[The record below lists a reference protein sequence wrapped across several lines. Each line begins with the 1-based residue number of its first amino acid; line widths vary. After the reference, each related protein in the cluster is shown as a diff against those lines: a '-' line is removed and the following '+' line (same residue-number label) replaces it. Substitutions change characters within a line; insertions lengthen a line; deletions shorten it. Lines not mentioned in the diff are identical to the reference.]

1 MELVAS
7 TCERS
12 PLLLPPC
19 PEDSSCLGAPPHT
32 LRGSEG
38 PAGGGTANPGGILCG
53 SSPGGAGLFAH
64 TFGAAGKANP
74 PPSAHPCP
82 EEAAS
87 VPSAPVTPCSSPT
100 RASRGPV
107 RAAPLPREQR
117 AAAVRRLA
125 PRPSEASL
133 SSRRVLRLG
142 RAGPLSPGPRGCH
155 GWWRLSFSL
164 VIDGVDS
171 AHEKACQPRCGSHL
185 SYALDNSQ
193 HLLNT

>member
-12 PLLLPPC
+12 PLLVPPC

-53 SSPGGAGLFAH
+53 SSPRGAGLFAH

-100 RASRGPV
+100 RESRGPV
-107 RAAPLPREQR
+107 RAAPLPGEQR
-117 AAAVRRLA
+117 AGRSAAPCPAALRGIPVLPACPPLRQGRA
-125 PRPSEASL
+125 PVTR
-133 SSRRVLRLG
+133 SSR
-142 RAGPLSPGPRGCH
+142 LS
-155 GWWRLSFSL
+155 WVVAF
-164 VIDGVDS
+164 VILFG
-171 AHEKACQPRCGSHL
+171 
-185 SYALDNSQ
+185 N
-193 HLLNT
+193 